1 MLRRISLPRTMAL
14 LAVLWAGAAVADVAS
29 GAGELSAGSLS
40 AGSFTVAADGA
51 NAFSVP
57 IPRLSKE
64 QAELFALG
72 REKFNEAWV
81 VAPEPNGVWGLG
93 PTFNEDRCSS
103 CHENNGRARAP
114 ENGKQAERGMLV
126 RLSIP
131 GETREGAP
139 NPHPSYGDQL
149 QNRGVKNRVPAEG
162 NAIFTYT
169 EREVGFADGEKVLL
183 RVPKI
188 EFAALQFGDIGKET
202 MLSPRVAPA
211 LVGVG
216 LLEAIDESTILATA
230 KEQEKF
236 GLAGKANY
244 VWDYEINKTVLGR
257 FGWKANQ
264 PHLRQQIATAFL
276 ADIGATSYV
285 FPEENCPPIQKQCLD
300 LPSASK
306 CGGQGGCTG
315 NNYRP
320 EVTPSRLNS
329 IALYLHALAVPAS
342 RNIDDPA
349 VNTGRELFTRANCSV
364 CHIPV
369 LKTGDKAEFPAAANV
384 VIHAYT
390 DLLLHDMG
398 DELADGRPDFKAGG
412 AEWRTPPLWGLG
424 LLPVVSGHSELLH
437 DGRARN
443 VVEAILWHGGQAK
456 AARESFKA
464 MSKEDRAALVKFVES
479 L

>member
-1 MLRRISLPRTMAL
+1 MLELPSEQWPGKGAGKRQASRARDAGAPEHSRRNQRGRPESASQLRRPT
-14 LAVLWAGAAVADVAS
+14 
-29 GAGELSAGSLS
+29 
-40 AGSFTVAADGA
+40 
-51 NAFSVP
+51 
-57 IPRLSKE
+57 
-64 QAELFALG
+64 AEPG
-72 REKFNEAWV
+72 
-81 VAPEPNGVWGLG
+81 
-93 PTFNEDRCSS
+93 
-103 CHENNGRARAP
+103 
-114 ENGKQAERGMLV
+114 GK
-126 RLSIP
+126 
-131 GETREGAP
+131 
-139 NPHPSYGDQL
+139 D
-149 QNRGVKNRVPAEG
+149 RVPAEG
-162 NAIFTYT
+162 NAVFTYT
-169 EREVGFADGEKVLL
+169 EREVEFADGEKALL
-183 RVPKI
+183 RVPRI
-188 EFAALQFGDIGKET
+188 EFTALQFGAIGKET
-202 MLSPRVAPA
+202 LLSPRVAPA

-216 LLEAIDESTILATA
+216 LLEAIEESTLLATA
-230 KEQEKF
+230 KAQEKF

-285 FPEENCPPIQKQCLD
+285 FPEENCPPVQKQCLD

-329 IALYLHALAVPAS
+329 IALYLRALAVPAQ
-342 RNIDDPA
+342 RDADDPKIKS
-349 VNTGRELFTRANCSV
+349 GRELFTRANCSV
-364 CHIPV
+364 CHIPES
-369 LKTGDKAEFPAAANV
+369 KTGDKGEFPAAANV

-412 AEWRTPPLWGLG
+412 ADWRTPPLWGLG
-424 LLPVVSGHSELLH
+424 LLPAVSGHSELLH

-456 AARESFKA
+456 AAREAFKA

>member
-1 MLRRISLPRTMAL
+1 MLKALCCLRVSMAL
-14 LAVLWAGAAVADVAS
+14 LAGVWGFSAHADAAS
-29 GAGELSAGSLS
+29 GGADSSERY
-40 AGSFTVAADGA
+40 TVAADGA
-51 NAFSVP
+51 NAFALP
-57 IPRLSKE
+57 IARLTKE

-72 REKFNEAWV
+72 KEKFNEAWV

-114 ENGKQAERGMLV
+114 ENGKPAERGMLV

-131 GETREGAP
+131 GETKEGAP
-139 NPHPSYGDQL
+139 NPHPNYGDQL

-169 EREVGFADGEKVLL
+169 EREVTFADGEKAVL
-183 RVPKI
+183 RVPSI
-188 EFAALQFGDIGKET
+188 EFTALEFGDMGKDT
-202 MLSPRVAPA
+202 MISPRVAPA

-216 LLEAIDESTILATA
+216 LLEAIDESTVLRTA
-230 KEQEKF
+230 KAQEKF
-236 GLAGKANY
+236 GLAGKPNY
-244 VWDYEINKTVLGR
+244 VWDYEINKRVLGR

-276 ADIGATSYV
+276 ADIGATSYI

-320 EVTPSRLNS
+320 EVAPSRLNS
-329 IALYLHALAVPAS
+329 IALYLHALAVPAP
-342 RNIDDPA
+342 RKVDDAA
-349 VNTGRELFTRANCSV
+349 VKTGRELFARANCSV
-364 CHIPV
+364 CHLPESR
-369 LKTGDKAEFPAAANV
+369 TGDKAEFAPAANL

-412 AEWRTPPLWGLG
+412 AEWRTAPLWGLG

-443 VVEAILWHGGQAK
+443 VIEAILWHGGQAK

-464 MSKEDRAALVKFVES
+464 MSREDRAALVKFVES